1 MALWLPHRIMQAGLL
16 VCAIAVAL
24 PLWMALRQ
32 PWLGLSL
39 KPSPDMQSVRLVA
52 TDPSGPARDIATPAQ
67 LVAVGSVVLEPDDL
81 VEEPDMFETYEQIG
95 QFLRRQTALANVL
108 REPAIPLRLR
118 GGVSGDAE
126 TIVTLTPGG
135 RPVSDLP
142 AAFWVQLL
150 TGAGSLLI
158 GMFVLALRP
167 ADIATRLFALSGAM
181 VALSALTASIY
192 SSRELALDSGL
203 VRVLSALNHTGS
215 LGFGMAMIALFL
227 VYPHRLVPLR
237 AVWIVPAIFVPWLA
251 ADILHLPPT
260 QMAGSQLPT
269 LIEMLLIVAAVLV
282 QWIVNRRNPRARAAL
297 IWLGLSVIVCAGAFV
312 SLIIAPVLIQSAP
325 PMQQGYAFGF
335 FLLIYAGLSLGVAR
349 YRLFDL
355 SEWAFRIGFYTG
367 GTLLLFA
374 IDAALILL
382 LQWQQ
387 TTSLG
392 IALLLV
398 GFFYLPLRG
407 TLWNRFVV
415 RRSLADH
422 EIFRSV
428 IDISLANEPAERAA
442 RWRAL
447 LEKLF
452 DPLAIEDAG
461 ESVPDVGIR
470 DEGAE
475 LLLPPVAETQSLV
488 VRYPWQGRRLFS
500 TAHQDLARE
509 LVRLLR
515 YTEQSRHAYE
525 RGSIE
530 ERSRIARDLHDDV
543 GARLLSGLYKT
554 ELGATHTVLR
564 DAIADIRTIVSG
576 LSSDQPLLGQAI
588 ATLRHEAG
596 DRLSAAGIEL
606 NWPIGAAD
614 DSETRLDYRIYR
626 CFVSVHRE
634 TVSNVIRHAAAHRV
648 DIRVSEVG
656 GLLHT
661 TISDD
666 GIGFDLEHNAGHPN
680 GHGLRGLVHR
690 VNAVAGTTNIHPSP
704 AGTTVEITV
713 PLVPGR
719 VPEASAGTAA
729 SPPHSRGRWS
739 PEQSL

>member
-1 MALWLPHRIMQAGLL
+1 MALWLPHRIMQGGLL
-16 VCAIAVAL
+16 LCVIAVAL

-39 KPSPDMQSVRLVA
+39 KPSSEIQAVRLVGA
-52 TDPSGPARDIATPAQ
+52 SPSGPGRDIAVPAQ
-67 LVAVGSVVLEPDDL
+67 LAAIGSVVPEPDDL
-81 VEEPDMFETYEQIG
+81 VEEPDMFETYEQISR
-95 QFLRRQTALANVL
+95 FLGRQTALANAL
-108 REPAIPLRLR
+108 RQPTVQLRLR
-118 GGVSGDAE
+118 GDAPGAAE
-126 TIVTLTPGG
+126 TAVTLSPSR
-135 RPVSDLP
+135 RPFTDLP

-167 ADIATRLFALSGAM
+167 SDIATRLFALSGTM
-181 VALSALTASIY
+181 VALSALSASIY
-192 SSRELALDSGL
+192 SSRELAIDGGL
-203 VRVLSALNHTGS
+203 FRVLSALNHTGS

-237 AVWIVPAIFVPWLA
+237 ALWIIPAIFVPWLA
-251 ADILHLPPT
+251 ADILQLMPT
-260 QMAGSQLPT
+260 PAIGSQLPT
-269 LIEMLLIVAAVLV
+269 LIEMLLIVVAVVV

-355 SEWAFRIGFYTG
+355 SEWAFRIAFYTG

-398 GFFYLPLRG
+398 GFLYLPLRG

-422 EIFRSV
+422 EVFRSV
-428 IDISLANEPAERAA
+428 IDISLANTPAERAA

-452 DPLAIEDAG
+452 DPLAIEEAG
-461 ESVPDVGIR
+461 ETVANVGIR
-470 DEGAE
+470 DEGTE
-475 LLLPPVAETQSLV
+475 LLLPAVAETQSLV
-488 VRYPWQGRRLFS
+488 IRFPWQGRRLFS

-554 ELGATHTVLR
+554 ELGDTQTVLR

-576 LSSDQPLLGQAI
+576 LSSDQPLLGQVI
-588 ATLRHEAG
+588 ASLRHEAG
-596 DRLSAAGIEL
+596 ERLSAAGIEL
-606 NWPIGAAD
+606 NWPIDVAD
-614 DSETRLDYRIYR
+614 DSETPLDYQIYR
-626 CFVSVHRE
+626 CFASVHRE
-634 TVSNVIRHAAAHRV
+634 TVSNVIRHANARRV
-648 DIRVSEVG
+648 DISVSEAG
-656 GLLHT
+656 GLLRT
-661 TISDD
+661 TICDD
-666 GIGFDLEHNAGHPN
+666 GIGFDPDRTAGHSN
-680 GHGLRGLVHR
+680 GHGLRGLIHR
-690 VNAVAGTTNIHPSP
+690 VSGVAGTTDIRPSP
-704 AGTTVEITV
+704 SGTTVEIAIPLAQRHMPDAKAAAATV
-713 PLVPGR
+713 
-719 VPEASAGTAA
+719 
-729 SPPHSRGRWS
+729 SPAFKG
-739 PEQSL
+739 